1 LDTAPKESIFKHD
14 STFTLIKKMIIYKT
28 MSSNLFINHSLNA
41 MNLAY
46 SLIGMKITNKLIE
59 STAGSIFTG
68 GVSIDDLI

>member
-1 LDTAPKESIFKHD
+1 
-14 STFTLIKKMIIYKT
+14 MIIYKT

-46 SLIGMKITNKLIE
+46 GLIGMKITNKLIE

>member
-46 SLIGMKITNKLIE
+46 GLIGMKITNKLIE